1 MATAAAPAGAA
12 GLGALLLADGRLPVG
27 GLVYSAGLEPGLAD
41 GMPQADVPRYL
52 RARLRTVGLVD
63 AAAAVLAHRAAT
75 SDAGFGLDDVQEALA
90 ARTPSAPLRDV
101 QGVLGRG
108 LARLGE
114 RLRPDHPAT
123 VALRALGRAPLR
135 PVALGCVAAALGVD
149 AEATARASLYDD
161 AQAVASAALKLEPGD
176 PADAAA
182 WVLAAEP
189 DVAALVRAAVAVPH
203 PDDLPATTA
212 PQAEGWSLTHQ
223 HRTRRIFVA

>member
-1 MATAAAPAGAA
+1 MTAGQA

-41 GMPQADVPRYL
+41 GMTPADVPRYL
-52 RARLRTVGLVD
+52 RARLRTAGLVD
-63 AAAAVLAHRAAT
+63 AATAVLAHRAAMPDARP
-75 SDAGFGLDDVQEALA
+75 DAGFGLDDVQEALA
-90 ARTPSAPLRDV
+90 ARTPSAPLRDA
-101 QGVLGRG
+101 QAVLGRG
-108 LARLGE
+108 LARLAE

-123 VALRALGRAPLR
+123 VALRGLGRAPLR
-135 PVALGCVAAALGVD
+135 PVALGCAAAALGVD
-149 AEATARASLYDD
+149 EEATARASLYDD
-161 AQAVASAALKLEPGD
+161 AQAVASAALKLSPGD
-176 PADAAA
+176 PADAAG

-189 DVAALVRAAVAVPH
+189 DVAALVRSAVAVRH

>member
-1 MATAAAPAGAA
+1 MTAGQA

-41 GMPQADVPRYL
+41 GMTQADVPRYL

-63 AAAAVLAHRAAT
+63 AAAAVLAHRAAMP
-75 SDAGFGLDDVQEALA
+75 DAGFGLDDVQEALA

-108 LARLGE
+108 LARLGA

-149 AEATARASLYDD
+149 EEATARASLYDD
-161 AQAVASAALKLEPGD
+161 AQAVASAALKLSPGD

-189 DVAALVRAAVAVPH
+189 DVAALVRAALAAGH